1 MGGGATSGGGDG
13 AGVVIGCFDPVV
25 DDPLSGGSDGDA
37 LPYLLSKDVA
47 NLLPGL
53 KNLQT
58 LVMEMATADE

>member
-1 MGGGATSGGGDG
+1 M
-13 AGVVIGCFDPVV
+13 VIGCFDPVV